1 MVADLLCAQ
10 HYFQPGEILDVC
22 RLGELQG
29 LQFGPIA
36 WPVTGVSHLLTHF
49 FFFGFYCQ
57 APWSISL
64 SAQMPSPCWT
74 EIYPRLVSTVPMSP
88 DNGGGQILSS
98 VEHIKTQGSL
108 PAWSGPTGGRGKSC
122 WQNLDLVTGPV
133 SNQGSAPS
141 GP

>member
-49 FFFGFYCQ
+49 FFFWF
-57 APWSISL
+57 L
-64 SAQMPSPCWT
+64 LPSPL
-74 EIYPRLVSTVPMSP
+74 EYQPFRS
-88 DNGGGQILSS
+88 DALS
-98 VEHIKTQGSL
+98 L
-108 PAWSGPTGGRGKSC
+108 
-122 WQNLDLVTGPV
+122 LD
-133 SNQGSAPS
+133 
-141 GP
+141 

>member
-49 FFFGFYCQ
+49 FFLVSTAKPPGVSAFPLRCPLPAGLKFILGLSPPSPCLLIMVEAKFYLL
-57 APWSISL
+57 WSISKPKGHFPPGPGPQEGEGR
-64 SAQMPSPCWT
+64 AVGKTWT
-74 EIYPRLVSTVPMSP
+74 R
-88 DNGGGQILSS
+88 
-98 VEHIKTQGSL
+98 
-108 PAWSGPTGGRGKSC
+108 
-122 WQNLDLVTGPV
+122 
-133 SNQGSAPS
+133 
-141 GP
+141 

>member
-1 MVADLLCAQ
+1 MFADLESSRVFSLDQ
-10 HYFQPGEILDVC
+10 QPG
-22 RLGELQG
+22 
-29 LQFGPIA
+29 P
-36 WPVTGVSHLLTHF
+36 LLVFPTCSLTF

-108 PAWSGPTGGRGKSC
+108 PAWSGPTGERRKSC
-122 WQNLDLVTGPV
+122 WQNLDPVTGPV
-133 SNQGSAPS
+133 SNQVSAPS
-141 GP
+141 GL